1 LSKIRDVAAL
11 AGVSTSTVSNVLN
24 GRANRMAA
32 ETLARV
38 EAAIAELK
46 YRPNS
51 TARQLKTGYT
61 PLIGLLVPSMANPMY
76 GFIARE
82 IETLAQERYGFRI
95 MIGNTYRDK
104 DKELRFFDD
113 LLAHGVRGVI
123 IISSLIDEQHVEA
136 AAERGLV
143 MVSYDRRATPNMTSI
158 VDHVTVDSF
167 ESARIATQHLIDMGH
182 RRLAF
187 VTPAGRTMSRNEKI
201 AGFMSAAKAAG
212 LEATARVVEGTPV
225 DEYGDSMM
233 SEVGRAQA
241 GLLARQADRPTGVIG
256 VNDLM
261 AFGLMAGFRDAGLAV
276 PEDVSVI
283 GIDNVFLSTL
293 MHPAMTSVRLPV
305 PEMAQVMVERV
316 MSRLADPS
324 IARRSSSFSPRWWR
338 VIRSPNTRP
347 ASADFLYRTRFLNDN
362 GFRQPPQRQTRAL
375 FRRPR
380 HRRAHGHCRRAF

>member
-1 LSKIRDVAAL
+1 VSKIRDVAAL

-143 MVSYDRRATPNMTSI
+143 MVSYDRRATPGMTSI
-158 VDHVTVDSF
+158 IDHVTVDSF

-201 AGFMSAAKAAG
+201 AGFTAAAKAAG
-212 LEATARVVEGTPV
+212 LEASASVVEGTPV

-241 GLLARQADRPTGVIG
+241 GLLAQLADRPTGVIG

-316 MSRLADPS
+316 MSRLADPA
-324 IARRSSSFSPRWWR
+324 IATQEFIFQPTLMARDSVARY
-338 VIRSPNTRP
+338 
-347 ASADFLYRTRFLNDN
+347 ASGKR
-362 GFRQPPQRQTRAL
+362 
-375 FRRPR
+375 
-380 HRRAHGHCRRAF
+380 

>member
-1 LSKIRDVAAL
+1 MSKIRDVASL

-158 VDHVTVDSF
+158 IDHVTVDSF

-201 AGFMSAAKAAG
+201 AGFMAAAKGAG
-212 LEATARVVEGTPV
+212 LEGSAQVIEGTPV

-241 GLLARQADRPTGVIG
+241 GLLAKLPGRPTGVIG

-261 AFGLMAGFRDAGLAV
+261 AFGLMAGFRDAGLSV
-276 PEDVSVI
+276 PDDVSVI

-316 MSRLADPS
+316 MSRLADPA
-324 IARRSSSFSPRWWR
+324 IATQEF
-338 VIRSPNTRP
+338 I
-347 ASADFLYRTRFLNDN
+347 F
-362 GFRQPPQRQTRAL
+362 QPTLVARDSVAKCTPDQR
-375 FRRPR
+375 
-380 HRRAHGHCRRAF
+380 